1 MAESQIIS
9 LRNDLDRFRPDW
21 LRTNAAGIV
30 HAVLLAIL
38 AGWVWLVRPSITMTL
53 VLAGPLVI
61 DSLILRL
68 ADDPA
73 LGPVSTVV
81 QWIRVFMVPA
91 ALLFTFA
98 SGVDNGLLSFLL
110 AAPWMV
116 LSLRILLV
124 AVLRFLSRQSMTE
137 TSLGLDAAV
146 AALGLAGVTAAT
158 HVMGIGGDSS
168 AKAAIA
174 LTLCGAGLPAITA
187 VLATIHGSPRLAV
200 STTMLGLGSAIM
212 FSLGGPTGLFVG
224 AVFLSLIAF
233 PTVRSLVATQT
244 DAFPLAIQKS
254 AALPIGLAAI
264 AGLYHTASERFDLD
278 LPGEEWPLR
287 IGVGC
292 LLLGATLALGAAN
305 WISQPGKHEDELPL
319 VHTKFHFGPRS
330 ETQLEQLRAA
340 AERSEATPVPG
351 LLTGDLRAGYRE
363 RSWSA
368 PVADFENSCEAL
380 WAWAGHE
387 HAGISLQPERPRI
400 AVGETVAMTVPLGPF
415 TISTTVRIV
424 SIVDEPDRYG
434 FVFWALDHHV
444 FTGQESF
451 IVHRTPNGA
460 KATITTISKPSVLAT
475 SLLAPLARTFETS
488 IALKCLEGVGEAEAA
503 VIDERMTTLLSDLD
517 RQQFSINREQVM
529 NERVASLPSE
539 PEEIVP
545 EPTELEKLFA
555 QPFDSAE
562 DDGELPV

>member
-1 MAESQIIS
+1 MSQS
-9 LRNDLDRFRPDW
+9 QLVALKNDLERFRPNW
-21 LRTNAAGIV
+21 LRTNAAGLV
-30 HAVLLAIL
+30 HLALFVIL
-38 AGWVWLVRPSITMTL
+38 AGWISLVRPSITMML

-68 ADDPA
+68 ADDPI

-81 QWIRVFMVPA
+81 QWIRVLMVPA

-98 SGVDNGLLSFLL
+98 SGIDNGLLSFCL

-116 LSLRILLV
+116 LNLRILLV
-124 AVLRFLSRQSMTE
+124 GVLRFISRQSMAE

-146 AALGLAGVTAAT
+146 VALGLAGITAAA
-158 HVMGIGGDSS
+158 HVMGIGGAGS
-168 AKAAIA
+168 ARAAVA

-187 VLATIHGSPRLAV
+187 VLATIHGSPRLGLA
-200 STTMLGLGSAIM
+200 TTMLGLGSGIM

-224 AVFLSLIAF
+224 SILLSLIAF
-233 PTVRSLVATQT
+233 PTVRSLVGTKT
-244 DAFPLAIQKS
+244 DAIPHAIQKS

-264 AGLYHTASERFDLD
+264 AAVYQTASDRFSLD
-278 LPGEEWPLR
+278 LPGDEWPLR

-292 LLLGATLALGAAN
+292 LLLGVTLALGAAN
-305 WISQPGKHEDELPL
+305 WLSQPGKHEDELPL

-330 ETQLEQLRAA
+330 AAQMELLREAA
-340 AERSEATPVPG
+340 MRGEATPVPG
-351 LLTGDLRAGYRE
+351 LLTGDLRPGYRE

-387 HAGISLQPERPRI
+387 NAGVLLQPERPKI
-400 AVGETVAMTVPLGPF
+400 TVGETIAMAVPLGPF
-415 TISTTVRIV
+415 TITTAVRIV

-434 FVFWALDHHV
+434 FVFWALDHHI

-451 IVHRTPNGA
+451 ILHRTPNGA

-475 SLLAPLARTFETS
+475 TLLPPVSRALETS
-488 IALKCLEGVGEAEAA
+488 IALKCLEGIGDAEAA
-503 VIDERMTTLLSDLD
+503 VIDERMTNLLSDLD
-517 RQQFSINREQVM
+517 SHEFSISREQVM
-529 NERVASLPSE
+529 NERAASLPSE
-539 PEEIVP
+539 PDEEP
-545 EPTELEKLFA
+545 ELEPTELEKLFA
-555 QPFDSAE
+555 QPFDPAEESASS
-562 DDGELPV
+562 